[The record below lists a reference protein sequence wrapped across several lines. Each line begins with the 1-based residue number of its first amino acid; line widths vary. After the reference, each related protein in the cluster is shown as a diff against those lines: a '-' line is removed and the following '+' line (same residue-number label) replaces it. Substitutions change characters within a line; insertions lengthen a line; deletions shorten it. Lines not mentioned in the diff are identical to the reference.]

1 MDYFRRKT
9 EKAKIMSKIVKV
21 GNGKP
26 PGKIS
31 DGDRPPARAKG
42 EKVTSEELRCL
53 RELIRQRYSLDLKIW
68 SLRKVGS
75 HNRKVVEADMNRADA
90 MLLSIKAR
98 ILSMDSRDYFNTDG
112 EYQMFKQ
119 VKDRV
124 MADGKREWIKN
135 PPWDED

>member
-9 EKAKIMSKIVKV
+9 EQTKLMSKIVKV

-26 PGKIS
+26 PGKLS

-42 EKVTSEELRCL
+42 EKVTSEELRNL

-75 HNRKVVEADMNRADA
+75 HNQKIVEVDMKRADA
-90 MLLSIKAR
+90 MLLSIKALV
-98 ILSMDSRDYFNTDG
+98 LSMDSRDYFNTDV
-112 EYQMFKQ
+112 EYQTFKQ
-119 VKDRV
+119 VKARV
-124 MADGKREWIKN
+124 MADGKAEWIEN
-135 PPWDED
+135 PPWGMD